1 MDLSNEKK
9 TEIYEQHSKKVL
21 NYIWGKVGDQYLA
34 EDLCADVFLKV
45 YEKIDTF
52 DESKASISTWI
63 YTIAHNVVIDQ
74 YRRNRPTEEVPED
87 MASNEDILEGMC
99 NNETLEALA
108 AALEKLDDRERH
120 LIIARYY
127 NNESLKDIA
136 VELDVSYSYIK
147 ILHNNA
153 LKKMKKYL

>member
-9 TEIYEQHSKKVL
+9 TEIYEQYSKKVL

>member
-9 TEIYEQHSKKVL
+9 TEIYEQYSKKVL
-21 NYIWGKVGDQYLA
+21 SYIRGKVGDAYLA

-74 YRRNRPTEEVPED
+74 YRRTRPTEEVPED
-87 MASNEDILEGMC
+87 MAADDDPLAEMC
-99 NNETLEALA
+99 NNETLNALA
-108 AALEKLDDRERH
+108 DALKKLDDRERH

-127 NNESLKDIA
+127 NNDSLKNIA
-136 VELDVSYSYIK
+136 EDLDVSYSYVK

-153 LKKMKKYL
+153 LKKMKNFL